1 MFSVAKDI
9 ATCYENNS
17 TSLRSEKEFIMT
29 ARISAA
35 VKPYSTQVQGKLDGL
50 MPEGVAPLQ
59 LFTTLARDE
68 RLFERFMDGG
78 LLDKGHLSLRQREI
92 IIDRVTAKCGS
103 EYEWGVHIA
112 FFATKVDLSSE
123 QIEALFRGNG
133 HEPFWSRD
141 ESLLIAA
148 CDTLLKNCDLNDGMW
163 ALLTTEFPHEAIL
176 EIIMLVGFY
185 RNVSCLTNS
194 LRLPLEK
201 FAARFPTR
209 ADQDC

>member
-1 MFSVAKDI
+1 MS
-9 ATCYENNS
+9 
-17 TSLRSEKEFIMT
+17 
-29 ARISAA
+29 ARIFAA
-35 VKPYSTQVQGKLDGL
+35 VKPYSAQVQDKLDAL
-50 MPEGVAPLQ
+50 MPEGVPPLQ

-68 RLFERFMDGG
+68 RLFERFMAGG

-112 FFATKVDLSSE
+112 FFAEKVELSSD
-123 QIEALFRGNG
+123 QIEALVHGNG

-141 ESLLIAA
+141 EALLIGA
-148 CDTLLKNCDLNDGMW
+148 CDALLENCDLNDRTW
-163 ALLTTEFPHEAIL
+163 ALMTSEFSDEAIM

-194 LRLPLEK
+194 LRLPMEQ
-201 FAARFPTR
+201 FAARFP
-209 ADQDC
+209 ASNSQDC